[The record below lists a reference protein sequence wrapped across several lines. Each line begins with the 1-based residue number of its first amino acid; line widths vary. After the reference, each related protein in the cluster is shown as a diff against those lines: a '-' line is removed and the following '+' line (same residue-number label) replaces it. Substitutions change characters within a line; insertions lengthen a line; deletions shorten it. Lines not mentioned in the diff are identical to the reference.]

1 MRNLSDK
8 FGKQLLR
15 AATKTGLDSL
25 KTTFKKEVHKAAE
38 ATSGF
43 IESKIADKIV
53 KPKHVPHENSRND
66 EKINIAPEKRQE
78 ILNKLRQVL

>member
-8 FGKQLLR
+8 FGKQLLG

-43 IESKIADKIV
+43 IESKIADK
-53 KPKHVPHENSRND
+53 
-66 EKINIAPEKRQE
+66 
-78 ILNKLRQVL
+78 L